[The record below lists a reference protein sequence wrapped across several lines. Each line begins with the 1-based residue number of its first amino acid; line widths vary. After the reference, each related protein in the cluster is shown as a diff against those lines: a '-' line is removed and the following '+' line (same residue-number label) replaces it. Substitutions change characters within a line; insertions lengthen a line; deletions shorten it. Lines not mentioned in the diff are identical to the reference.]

1 MGFENFTFD
10 LQRFKGNTTVEN
22 KYEPTE
28 HELEGQR
35 IAANYAGAVSPN
47 ALMLNNLASDE
58 MRKLYLSII
67 NGADQMYTGLTNQA
81 RDRQNTALDAMS
93 GIINSVNQGIAN
105 TNGTIGGYPN
115 TMNNGGANLPRLID
129 DKFYR

>member
-1 MGFENFTFD
+1 MIDFVFD

-47 ALMLNNLASDE
+47 ALKLNDYAAQVLGAAFPNV
-58 MRKLYLSII
+58 I
-67 NGADQMYTGLTNQA
+67 NGADQMYTNLLLDSRARQNAALDSMGQVGSSTNQMV
-81 RDRQNTALDAMS
+81 NY
-93 GIINSVNQGIAN
+93 INDELL
-105 TNGTIGGYPN
+105 
-115 TMNNGGANLPRLID
+115 NLAGSR
-129 DKFYR
+129 RNRG